1 MASRDVEVGG
11 YTIPKGAMIV
21 PHIYAAH
28 HNPDDW
34 PEPNTFKPERWIGPD
49 NKIRKFDAFLPFSQ
63 GQIWMSECSN
73 EWMLEWLN
81 ECAHISECFNM
92 QKVILAWYRVMCLH
106 LLILIAFKIYKSAGM
121 IKGGMVAP
129 L

>member
-1 MASRDVEVGG
+1 MWPSQSYVLVVPLSIPHMASNDVEVGG

-34 PEPNTFKPERWIGPD
+34 PEPNTFKPERWIGHD

-63 GQIWMSECSN
+63 GQT
-73 EWMLEWLN
+73 
-81 ECAHISECFNM
+81 
-92 QKVILAWYRVMCLH
+92 
-106 LLILIAFKIYKSAGM
+106 
-121 IKGGMVAP
+121 
-129 L
+129 